1 MADVEELRA
10 ILCEIDDADILGRFI
25 HNGRVQQSFSRA
37 FLSLAEIYLK
47 FRAKPGEVMDYNSTF
62 SDPPK
67 KQAVVRM
74 RVSKDKFP
82 TIHAELSAQKRI
94 YLGTLFSTNLIRRV
108 HADFT
113 ECPELYSTLSQ
124 DTTPKPAEVP
134 PSEVNQQQQP
144 LTDEPKQSEAAE
156 LDIPQIEV
164 EEIDGYEAKSLIKD
178 ESYRQMG
185 ANILDAFD
193 DF

>member
-10 ILCEIDDADILGRFI
+10 ILCEIDDAELLGRFI
-25 HNGRVQQSFSRA
+25 QNGRVQQSYSRA
-37 FLSLAEIYLK
+37 FLLLAEIYLK

-62 SDPPK
+62 SNPPQ

-124 DTTPKPAEVP
+124 DATPKPAEVP
-134 PSEVNQQQQP
+134 SAEVNQQQP
-144 LTDEPKQSEAAE
+144 LAEEPKESEASE
-156 LDIPQIEV
+156 LEIPQIEV